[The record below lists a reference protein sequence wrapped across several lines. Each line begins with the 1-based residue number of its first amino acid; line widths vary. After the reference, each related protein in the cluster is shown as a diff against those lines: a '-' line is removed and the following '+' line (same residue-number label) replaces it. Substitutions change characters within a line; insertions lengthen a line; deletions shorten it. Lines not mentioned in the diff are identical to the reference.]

1 MAIPAALEKV
11 EKKSLSGAV
20 FDQLVD
26 KIVGG
31 AFPVGTPLPSERQL
45 CLDLGVSRTAVRE
58 ALARLAQLR
67 LIAVRQGGE
76 TLVLDFRTTA
86 GLDLLPRLLRHSTG
100 HPDLAVVRSGLEM
113 RAALA
118 PDIARLAASHV
129 SEPISAALDA
139 VVSEMA
145 KPEIELAALQALS
158 LKFWGILVAA
168 SGNLAYQLAFNS
180 LRDAVGALGEVM
192 ANAQENELRDLD
204 GYRRIARA
212 VRRGDH
218 EAAAEEAREHIAIG
232 LRGLLGMTGLPK
244 KPRRPGTTATGA
256 SRIR

>member
-1 MAIPAALEKV
+1 MAVPAALERVQKR
-11 EKKSLSGAV
+11 SLSGAV

-31 AFPVGTPLPSERQL
+31 TFPVGTPLPSERQL
-45 CLDLGVSRTAVRE
+45 CLELGVSRTAVRE
-58 ALARLAQLR
+58 ALARLAQLN

-76 TLVLDFRTTA
+76 TLVRDFRTTA
-86 GLDLLPRLLRHSTG
+86 GLDLLPRLLRRTDG
-100 HPDLAVVRSGLEM
+100 RPNLAVVRSGLEM

-118 PDIARLAASHV
+118 PDIARLAAAHIAD
-129 SEPISAALDA
+129 PISAALDA
-139 VVSEMA
+139 TVADMA
-145 KPEIELAALQALS
+145 RPGVELATLQGLS
-158 LKFWGILVAA
+158 LRFWAILVAA

-180 LRDAVGALGEVM
+180 LRDAVHALGEVM
-192 ANAQENELRDLD
+192 ANAQEDELRDLH
-204 GYRRIARA
+204 GYRQIATA

-218 EAAAEEAREHIAIG
+218 EAAHRAAREHIELG
-232 LRGLLGMTGLPK
+232 MRGLLGMTGLPK